1 MERRAFLQLV
11 PIGSAFLT
19 GLVASSWIDAS
30 RANTLTL
37 REQLEKGLKARLP
50 EEFAFIDT
58 VVTMVDNGT
67 LPRDMVDGVFFW
79 VRKNRN
85 ERKYM
90 VPYFE
95 RLLRLKAKQVGI
107 TIP

>member
-1 MERRAFLQLV
+1 MDRRRFLQCI
-11 PIGSAFLT
+11 PMGGAFGIGLIT
-19 GLVASSWIDAS
+19 TCWMDAS
-30 RANTLTL
+30 RAAPLTL

-79 VRKNRN
+79 VRQNRN
-85 ERKYM
+85 QRKYM

-95 RLLRLKAKQVGI
+95 RLLRLKAKQAGI
-107 TIP
+107 VIP

>member
-1 MERRAFLQLV
+1 MDRRSFLRSIPPGAAL
-11 PIGSAFLT
+11 G
-19 GLVASSWIDAS
+19 ASLILSCWFDATQA
-30 RANTLTL
+30 RDLTL
-37 REQLEKGLKARLP
+37 RDQLETGLKARLP

-58 VVTMVDNGT
+58 VVTLVDNGT

-85 ERKYM
+85 QRKYM

-95 RLLRLKAKQVGI
+95 RLLRLKAKQAGI
-107 TIP
+107 AIP